1 MKLFLKYHGH
11 SWTHIIYLFCGTSLY
26 LEGLLVV
33 LAAGLCGFPY
43 SKRTFVLHRCDFHRR
58 LLVKSGNANGQ
69 FCADLDEYT
78 NNKDLATEVRIFIPE
93 IFAKLTLGYEEGDSL
108 FLLTGD
114 PGSEEG
120 ESKLEFR
127 KTQLRSYF
135 YLQQVILE
143 YLNTRPP
150 QEDVQRIVFNSVA
163 FRELRKAKEQGHEPK
178 DLYVPGTAY
187 RVGNPGY
194 RVW

>member
-1 MKLFLKYHGH
+1 MVKISNPEEYQA
-11 SWTHIIYLFCGTSLY
+11 FC
-26 LEGLLVV
+26 
-33 LAAGLCGFPY
+33 
-43 SKRTFVLHRCDFHRR
+43 K
-58 LLVKSGNANGQ
+58 
-69 FCADLDEYT
+69 DLDEFT
-78 NNKDLATEVRIFIPE
+78 GNKDMATELRIFIPE

-114 PGSEEG
+114 PNSEEG
-120 ESKLEFR
+120 GNRLEFR

-135 YLQQVILE
+135 YIQQTILE
-143 YLNTRPP
+143 YLGTRPP

-187 RVGNPGY
+187 RIGNPDY
-194 RVW
+194 KVW